1 MSKDERPDIKG
12 SMMTSKGN
20 VDPHV
25 IEKIIS
31 ALETLDFGTVQ
42 ITVHNSQVTQIDKVE
57 KYRFSLKS
65 KEVKQS

>member
-1 MSKDERPDIKG
+1 
-12 SMMTSKGN
+12 MMTSKGN

-25 IEKIIS
+25 VEKIIS
-31 ALETLDFGTVQ
+31 ALETIDFGTVQ

-65 KEVKQS
+65 KEAKQQS

>member
-1 MSKDERPDIKG
+1 
-12 SMMTSKGN
+12 MTSKGR

-31 ALETLDFGTVQ
+31 ALETIDFGTVQ

-65 KEVKQS
+65 KEAKQQS

>member
-1 MSKDERPDIKG
+1 
-12 SMMTSKGN
+12 MTSKGN

-65 KEVKQS
+65 KEVKPS

>member
-1 MSKDERPDIKG
+1 
-12 SMMTSKGN
+12 MTSKGN

-65 KEVKQS
+65 KELKQS

>member
-1 MSKDERPDIKG
+1 
-12 SMMTSKGN
+12 MMTSKGN

>member
-1 MSKDERPDIKG
+1 
-12 SMMTSKGN
+12 MTSKGN

-31 ALETLDFGTVQ
+31 ALETIDFGTVQ

-65 KEVKQS
+65 KEAKQQS

>member
-1 MSKDERPDIKG
+1 
-12 SMMTSKGN
+12 MTSKAN

-31 ALETLDFGTVQ
+31 ALETIDFGTVQ

-57 KYRFSLKS
+57 KYRFSLQSKDAKQKS
-65 KEVKQS
+65 

>member
-1 MSKDERPDIKG
+1 
-12 SMMTSKGN
+12 MTSKEN

>member
-1 MSKDERPDIKG
+1 
-12 SMMTSKGN
+12 MTSKGN

-42 ITVHNSQVTQIDKVE
+42 ITVHNAQVTQIDKVE

-65 KEVKQS
+65 KEVKPS

>member
-1 MSKDERPDIKG
+1 
-12 SMMTSKGN
+12 MTSKGN

-25 IEKIIS
+25 VEKIIS
-31 ALETLDFGTVQ
+31 ALETIDFGTVQ

-65 KEVKQS
+65 KEAKQQS

>member
-1 MSKDERPDIKG
+1 
-12 SMMTSKGN
+12 MTSKGS

-31 ALETLDFGTVQ
+31 ALETIDFGTVQ

-65 KEVKQS
+65 KEAKQQS

>member
-1 MSKDERPDIKG
+1 
-12 SMMTSKGN
+12 MTSKGN

-31 ALETLDFGTVQ
+31 ALEKLDFGTVQ

-65 KEVKQS
+65 KEVKPS

>member
-1 MSKDERPDIKG
+1 
-12 SMMTSKGN
+12 MTSKGN

>member
-1 MSKDERPDIKG
+1 
-12 SMMTSKGN
+12 MMTSKGN
-20 VDPHV
+20 VDPQV

>member
-1 MSKDERPDIKG
+1 
-12 SMMTSKGN
+12 MTSKGN

-31 ALETLDFGTVQ
+31 ALEKLDFGTVQ

>member
-1 MSKDERPDIKG
+1 MISKA
-12 SMMTSKGN
+12 N

-31 ALETLDFGTVQ
+31 ALETIDFGTVQ

-57 KYRFSLKS
+57 KYRFSLQS
-65 KEVKQS
+65 KEAKQKS

>member
-1 MSKDERPDIKG
+1 
-12 SMMTSKGN
+12 MTSKGN

-42 ITVHNSQVTQIDKVE
+42 ITIHNSQVTQIDKVE